1 MQEKIKAILK
11 KLDTEYDAIYDKAMW
26 CGEHNFKLDAIALH
40 EQAKA
45 IGKIGIMIKEEFDI
59 E

>member
-11 KLDTEYDAIYDKAMW
+11 KLDTEYDAIYDKAKW
-26 CGEHNFKLDAIALH
+26 CNEHNFKLEAIALH
-40 EQAKA
+40 EQANVLRRVRT
-45 IGKIGIMIKEEFDI
+45 MIRVGCDI

>member
-1 MQEKIKAILK
+1 MEEKIKAILK
-11 KLDTEYDAIYDKAMW
+11 KIDTEYDAVYDKAMW
-26 CGEHNFKLDAIALH
+26 CNEHNFKLDAIALH